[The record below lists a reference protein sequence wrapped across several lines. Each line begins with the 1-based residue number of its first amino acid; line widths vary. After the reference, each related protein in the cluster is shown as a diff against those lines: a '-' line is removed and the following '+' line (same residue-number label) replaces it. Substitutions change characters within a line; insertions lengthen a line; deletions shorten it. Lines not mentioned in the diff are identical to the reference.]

1 MANTI
6 GIVVH
11 FIEAS
16 FFPEWDMGKGH
27 GGWSMEI
34 DMMGNIWMIK
44 RMEEEYTYGNQVI
57 DTKDNLKMIT
67 DMDME
72 RCIGMMGQVLKA
84 NG

>member
-1 MANTI
+1 
-6 GIVVH
+6 
-11 FIEAS
+11 
-16 FFPEWDMGKGH
+16 
-27 GGWSMEI
+27 ME
-34 DMMGNIWMIK
+34 G
-44 RMEEEYTYGNQVI
+44 EYTYGNQVI